1 MFHTIGPP
9 LGFLELIQAIA
20 IIACGDILRLVALV
34 LGANRLLAMAKGTKS
49 FCFIDISETFFHFI
63 NCSIVL

>member
-1 MFHTIGPP
+1 
-9 LGFLELIQAIA
+9 
-20 IIACGDILRLVALV
+20 VALV